1 MTERSHEQR
10 LVIWTGIPDGS
21 LLQVKVEPGDYTVE
35 GHGRLKQRN
44 GVTRIDVGPR
54 ELVDRPLNVP
64 IRRGATFRMLIQ
76 LTYISPEPTRGL
88 IRARVVGRD
97 GQPVTNT
104 EGILIEPFVGT
115 YAGQLG
121 GDTGEDE
128 LVLMVAGEQ

>member
-64 IRRGATFRMLIQ
+64 IRGGATFRMLIQ
-76 LTYISPEPTRGL
+76 LTYLSPEPTRGL